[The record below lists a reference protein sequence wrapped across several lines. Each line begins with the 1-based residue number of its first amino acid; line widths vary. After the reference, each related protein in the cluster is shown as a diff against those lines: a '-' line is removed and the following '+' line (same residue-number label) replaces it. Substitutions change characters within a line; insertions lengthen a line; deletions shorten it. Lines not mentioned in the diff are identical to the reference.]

1 VILGDSLE
9 RQLSRLNLKLKQ
21 ERNRF
26 IIILGIGHASGIKS
40 SKLETIVH
48 LLVLLGHILRE
59 EFLSIVKENCIIGC
73 EDEGLGDS
81 LKILK
86 LWDGILISL
95 KRLIKNLELFNFP
108 SLKELLKRFQM
119 LLQLIMIQRHSRIV
133 SLNRVGR
140 FEAGRLSRNIVE
152 ISDEVQEW
160 LYLFACSAI
169 QISIE
174 TNESSPPLLNI
185 CNKPNRLNLF
195 RLVHMVLEI
204 GKTFRAIKFLRL
216 KIGAVLLETLV

>member
-48 LLVLLGHILRE
+48 LPVLLGHILRE
-59 EFLSIVKENCIIGC
+59 VFLGIVKEDRVVGC
-73 EDEGLGDS
+73 EDERLS
-81 LKILK
+81 YSVKILK

-95 KRLIKNLELFNFP
+95 KRLIKNLELFKFP

-119 LLQLIMIQRHSRIV
+119 LLQLIIIQRNSRIV
-133 SLNRVGR
+133 GVN
-140 FEAGRLSRNIVE
+140 
-152 ISDEVQEW
+152 
-160 LYLFACSAI
+160 
-169 QISIE
+169 
-174 TNESSPPLLNI
+174 
-185 CNKPNRLNLF
+185 
-195 RLVHMVLEI
+195 
-204 GKTFRAIKFLRL
+204 
-216 KIGAVLLETLV
+216 